1 MAYSLPEG
9 KVLIARWIK
18 HHPDIKSVVD
28 LGAGSGTYYKLL
40 KNIRPD
46 LFFTAVEI
54 WMPNIIEFELEK
66 KYDTVIIGD
75 IRNMEFPDADCCIAG
90 DILEHLEKKDTI
102 RVFKKL
108 DKKYKYVIISMP
120 LNMPGEEAFLGNPHE
135 RHLSMWTFNEICGL
149 IGGKYKIQKK
159 YQKLGVF
166 IK

>member
-1 MAYSLPEG
+1 
-9 KVLIARWIK
+9 
-18 HHPDIKSVVD
+18 
-28 LGAGSGTYYKLL
+28 
-40 KNIRPD
+40 
-46 LFFTAVEI
+46 
-54 WMPNIIEFELEK
+54 
-66 KYDTVIIGD
+66 
-75 IRNMEFPDADCCIAG
+75 MEFPDADCCIAG